1 MSVSSIGRDVHIVF
15 VLGQL
20 ALLTPHAQPIFAAM
34 DFLVWLHYLL
44 AVVAQPQTRRSVVR
58 RLVKK

>member
-1 MSVSSIGRDVHIVF
+1 MSVSSISRDVHVVF

-44 AVVAQPQTRRSVVR
+44 AVAAQPQTRRSVAR
-58 RLVKK
+58 RWIRK